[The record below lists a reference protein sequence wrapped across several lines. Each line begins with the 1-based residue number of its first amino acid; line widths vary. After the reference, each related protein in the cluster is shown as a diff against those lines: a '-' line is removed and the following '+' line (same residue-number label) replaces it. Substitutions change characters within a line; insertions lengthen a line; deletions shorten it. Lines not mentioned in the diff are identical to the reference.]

1 MAAPRRERGDAVS
14 AAILRDALSAV
25 TDTIPAMAA
34 LRVPERIIKAEECA
48 DLIASAAGVLFTPVP
63 KKPPED
69 EPGHADVADAITR
82 GLAIL
87 ACRPGGVTFGGLHW
101 HHGDHEDC
109 PGPGELNL
117 TGLDHRQAKGAY
129 FTPRKLAEEVTLG
142 GIEPLVYNP
151 GPLQTGERDEWR
163 LVPSN
168 RILDLRI
175 ADISVGSGVFLVAG
189 VRYLAGRLA
198 EAWRLEADG
207 TPPPVW
213 PYNKFP
219 PLDSRD
225 PLTMAARRLVIRCF
239 HGVDIDQTSV
249 VELARLTLA
258 LMAPT
263 VPVLAE
269 LTIVQGDSLLG
280 IRDVEQLIK
289 GHIDP
294 PPGWPDMLDRKDRL
308 SAARKARWR
317 ARDAFAKSGPGQ
329 AQTGRLPDG

>member
-1 MAAPRRERGDAVS
+1 VTAV
-14 AAILRDALSAV
+14 LRDALTAV
-25 TDTIPAMAA
+25 ADAIPVMAA
-34 LRVPERIIKAEECA
+34 LPVPERIVAAEECA
-48 DLIASAAGVLFTPVP
+48 DLIASAADVLFTPVP

-69 EPGHADVADAITR
+69 EPGHAAVADAITR

-87 ACRPGGVTFGGLHW
+87 ACRPGGAKFGGLHW
-101 HHGDHEDC
+101 HSGEHEGC

-117 TGLDHRQAKGAY
+117 TGLDGREAKGAY
-129 FTPRKLAEEVTLG
+129 FTPRKLAEGVTLG
-142 GIEPLVYNP
+142 AIEPLVYSP
-151 GPLQTGERDEWR
+151 GPLQTADRREWK

-168 RILDLRI
+168 DILDLRI
-175 ADISVGSGVFLVAG
+175 GDIAVGSGVFLIAG

-198 EAWRLEADG
+198 EAWRFEADG
-207 TPPPVW
+207 TPPPV
-213 PYNKFP
+213 PVPVPLPPCSEFP

-239 HGVDIDQTSV
+239 YGVDIDQTS

-294 PPGWPDMLDRKDRL
+294 PPGWPDMLDRQHVQETL
-308 SAARKARWR
+308 SAAAAIRR
-317 ARDAFAKSGPGQ
+317 SIS
-329 AQTGRLPDG
+329 